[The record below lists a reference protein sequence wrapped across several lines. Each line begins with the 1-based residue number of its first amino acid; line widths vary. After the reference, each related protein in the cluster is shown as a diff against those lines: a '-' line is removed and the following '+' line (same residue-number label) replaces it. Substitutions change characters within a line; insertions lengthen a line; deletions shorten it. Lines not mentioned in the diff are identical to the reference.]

1 MAFSGNFSKSKSSKE
16 FSEGNTV
23 LFSENFSA
31 GKGFPVSMMTNSSAQ
46 IVELDGKNWL
56 QLGSE
61 GAFTFKALIPEKL
74 IKDKVLKD
82 RNLPDNFTFEFD
94 VYTNENFKYNTKEL
108 ATVFASLKVLK
119 TDFKKWGENR
129 YDGTGV
135 KTGIHPIEFADK
147 DKGQT
152 RMMLYENGK
161 ETSKTEKA
169 QRVFTIEKKVGKVQF
184 MRNGTQLRVFLNGE
198 KIWDVQDAFE
208 ENVKYNAIIFT
219 TGEYKD
225 DNKFFISNIKLTTD
239 IIVEPK

>member
-1 MAFSGNFSKSKSSKE
+1 MIK
-16 FSEGNTV
+16 T
-23 LFSENFSA
+23 
-31 GKGFPVSMMTNSSAQ
+31 
-46 IVELDGKNWL
+46 
-56 QLGSE
+56 
-61 GAFTFKALIPEKL
+61 
-74 IKDKVLKD
+74 KDK
-82 RNLPDNFTFEFD
+82 P
-94 VYTNENFKYNTKEL
+94 
-108 ATVFASLKVLK
+108 
-119 TDFKKWGENR
+119 
-129 YDGTGV
+129 
-135 KTGIHPIEFADK
+135 
-147 DKGQT
+147 
-152 RMMLYENGK
+152 